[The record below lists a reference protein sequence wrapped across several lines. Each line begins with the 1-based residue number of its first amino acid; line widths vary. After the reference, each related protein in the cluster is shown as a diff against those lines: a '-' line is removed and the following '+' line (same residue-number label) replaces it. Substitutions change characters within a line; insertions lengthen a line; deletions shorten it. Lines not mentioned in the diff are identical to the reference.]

1 MHHTFRCALAAAIVL
16 TVSPAVGAQDLKL
29 SMANGRVSL
38 VAQDVP
44 LRQILAEWARIGQT
58 RIINGDKLAGPP
70 VTLELVDVSEK
81 QALEILLRSVAG
93 YMVAQRTEVVPGAS
107 VYDRV
112 MILPTSRP
120 PVVSASFSQPPAFNR
135 PTPTPQPTPVPVDD
149 DDTQSPGEQGVATQP
164 GILPP
169 GAVQPGQQ
177 QMPGIV
183 PPGGTGQPNQP
194 VLTAPRPGM
203 LPAAPPTAVP
213 GNPYSPPNGRPP
225 VPPVRPG
232 GGQ

>member
-1 MHHTFRCALAAAIVL
+1 MHHTLRCALAAAIVL
-16 TVSPAVGAQDLKL
+16 TVSSAADAQQLKL
-29 SMANGRVSL
+29 SMVNGRVSL

-44 LRQILAEWARIGQT
+44 LRQILAEWARVGQT
-58 RIINGDKLAGPP
+58 RIINGEKLAGPP
-70 VTLELVDVSEK
+70 VTLELVDVPEK
-81 QALEILLRSVAG
+81 QALEILLRSAAG
-93 YMVAQRTEVVPGAS
+93 YMVAQRAEVVPGAS

-120 PVVSASFSQPPAFNR
+120 PVVNASMSQPPAFNR
-135 PTPTPQPTPVPVDD
+135 AMPQPMPVPVDD
-149 DDTQSPGEQGVATQP
+149 DDSAPGEQVVTQP

-169 GAVQPGQQ
+169 GAMQPGPQQ

-183 PPGGTGQPNQP
+183 PPGGAGQNQP

-203 LPAAPPTAVP
+203 LPTAPPTGVP
-213 GNPYSPPNGRPP
+213 GNPYSPPPTGRPP
-225 VPPVRPG
+225 VQPVRPG

>member
-1 MHHTFRCALAAAIVL
+1 MHHTFRCALAAAIIL
-16 TVSPAVGAQDLKL
+16 TVSSAAGAQDLKL

-70 VTLELVDVSEK
+70 VTLELVDIPEK

-93 YMVAQRTEVVPGAS
+93 YMVAQRAEAVPGAS

-135 PTPTPQPTPVPVDD
+135 PMPQPMPVPVDD
-149 DDTQSPGEQGVATQP
+149 DETQAPGEQGVAAAP

-169 GAVQPGQQ
+169 GAMQPGPQ
-177 QMPGIV
+177 QMPGVV
-183 PPGGTGQPNQP
+183 PPGGAGQTPP

-203 LPAAPPTAVP
+203 LPAAPPTGVP

-225 VPPVRPG
+225 VPPTRPG